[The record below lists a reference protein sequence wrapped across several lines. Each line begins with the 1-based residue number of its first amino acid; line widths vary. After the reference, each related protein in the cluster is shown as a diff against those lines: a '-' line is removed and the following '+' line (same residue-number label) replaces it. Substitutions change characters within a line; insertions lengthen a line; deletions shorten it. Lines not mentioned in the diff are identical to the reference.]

1 MRLMTHIITFMFL
14 WLVKLMSH
22 PELLSS
28 PLNVI
33 FMGTP
38 DFSVAALRNIIANK
52 RFHVIAVYTRAP
64 SPAGRGQHVRL
75 SPVHDVAL
83 EHHIPVY
90 TPKSFKK
97 DAEAVKEFCA
107 LKADIAVVAAYG
119 LILPK
124 AVLDAPRLGC
134 LNIHAS
140 LLPRW
145 RGAAPIQ
152 RAIEAGDSISG
163 ITIMQMEEGL
173 DTGPMLLK
181 KSVVIHDT
189 TTGQSLHD
197 ALSALGS
204 AMIEDVLEAIQ
215 DGKPPHPVLQDDQL
229 SNYAPMLQKEEGQID
244 WASSAVEI
252 DRKIR
257 AFTPWPSC
265 YTLTPDGKRIKILE
279 GHISANTEDNT
290 EGTLLNAAGDIACG
304 SGVYQVT
311 KIQPENA
318 KPMDIKSA
326 LNGGKISLQ
335 MVFG

>member
-1 MRLMTHIITFMFL
+1 MLRQDTLPDRLNI
-14 WLVKLMSH
+14 
-22 PELLSS
+22 
-28 PLNVI
+28 I

-64 SPAGRGQHVRL
+64 SPAGRGQHMRL
-75 SPVHDVAL
+75 SPVHDVAIA
-83 EHHIPVY
+83 HDIPVY

-97 DAEAVKEFCA
+97 DPAAVAEFCA

-124 AVLDAPRLGC
+124 TVLDAPRFGC

-152 RAIEAGDSISG
+152 RAIEAGDVTSG

-181 KSVVIHDT
+181 KSVEIHDT

-204 AMIEDVLEAIQ
+204 SMIEDVLESIL
-215 DGKPPHPVLQDDQL
+215 DGKPPHPVVQDDL
-229 SNYAPMLQKEEGQID
+229 FSNYALMLKKEEGQID
-244 WASSAVEI
+244 WSNSAIEI

-265 YTLTPDGKRIKILE
+265 YTLTPDGKRVKVLE
-279 GHISANTEDNT
+279 GHISSHTEDNV

-318 KPMDIKSA
+318 KPMDIKAA
-326 LNGGKISLQ
+326 LNGGKISLK